1 MKAVYIKPN
10 SGMSWLPP
18 SDTLYGLIFTAMGVM
33 GKHYDLNK
41 IIDDF
46 VGGNP
51 PFILS
56 SAFPFSVGKDG
67 TRKAFLPFPASLKAK
82 GAGGKAKNSQ
92 EYRKLKEFRKLKYI
106 GEEDFGALCNGE
118 MSPLEYRKSGR
129 WKNETP
135 PEMRNSEVMHNSI
148 NRMSGM
154 VVKGALFDHREIRFG
169 KGGVYFLV
177 RGESDLLKG
186 ALNYLSDFGIGGNN
200 SIGLGQFSWEMEDFS
215 IPESKEGNSFVSL
228 SRYLPGEDEA
238 SQIADSDLSYYS
250 LETVR
255 GTLGT
260 HFTGNKRLW
269 KKRVTVLSPGSVVP
283 HGGKQLYG
291 RMAEVKDRSEGVGHP
306 VYFTGYAF
314 DFRIVGDNHE

>member
-10 SGMSWLPP
+10 SGMSWMPP

-33 GKHYDLNK
+33 GKNYDLNK

-56 SAFPFSVGKDG
+56 SAFPFSIGKDG
-67 TRKAFLPFPASLKAK
+67 KRTAFLPFPASLKAK
-82 GAGGKAKNSQ
+82 GAQGRAENHKDYGKF
-92 EYRKLKEFRKLKYI
+92 KEFRKIKYI
-106 GEEDFGALCNGE
+106 SEEDFGALCNGKI
-118 MSPLEYRKSGR
+118 SPSEYRKSVCR
-129 WKNETP
+129 EKVNS
-135 PEMRNSEVMHNSI
+135 PEIQNSEVMHNSI

-154 VVKGALFDHREIRFG
+154 VIKGALFDHREIRFG
-169 KGGVYFLV
+169 KGGFFFLV

-186 ALNYLSDFGIGGNN
+186 ALNYLSDFGIGANN
-200 SIGLGQFSWEMEDFS
+200 SIGLGQFSWEMEDFNLS
-215 IPESKEGNSFVSL
+215 EANEGNSFVSL
-228 SRYLPGEDEA
+228 SRYLPEEDEA
-238 SQIADSDLSYYS
+238 SKIADSDLSYYS

-283 HGGKQLYG
+283 HAGKQLHG

-314 DFRIVGDNHE
+314 DFRIREVGA